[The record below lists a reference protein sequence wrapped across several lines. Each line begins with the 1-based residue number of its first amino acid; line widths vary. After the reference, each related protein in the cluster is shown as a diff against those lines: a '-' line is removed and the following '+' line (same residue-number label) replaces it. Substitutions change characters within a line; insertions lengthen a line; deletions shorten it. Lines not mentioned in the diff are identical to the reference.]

1 MRIFS
6 STILATVALVCLG
19 LLMVFNTTSAEIID
33 LETSHYIPFFK
44 QTIHILFGAIL
55 SVLLY
60 NYGYERLLEYGREI
74 YLILMVLLCLL
85 FVPGVGVNINGSY
98 RWFHFYGMSLQPS
111 EFMKLGYPIFYLY
124 MLKRVKHSVTFKTFI
139 FWQLFLLSPICLI
152 LLEPDNGTAFIII
165 VTMILLYFI
174 TKVRM
179 VYWLIPTAVFSMALL
194 SVALSMPHVTAR
206 ITSFLNPESDIL
218 GKGHQAHQAKIA
230 AGCGLYFG
238 RGLGESMQKYHYL
251 PEARSDYIAAIY
263 AEEFGFVGI
272 AVLISL
278 YTMIAAMGFAIAFKT
293 KDIFAHYLVVT
304 YTFIIS
310 FGAFLN
316 LGIVSGMLPS
326 KGTNLPF
333 FSSGGSSF
341 LSNLFM
347 IAIILSVYKK
357 AYEDER
363 KTLRGSHDRA

>member
-1 MRIFS
+1 MRVFS
-6 STILATVALVCLG
+6 LTILATVSLICLG

-33 LETSHYIPFFK
+33 QGVITYIPLLR
-44 QTIHILFGAIL
+44 QSLYIIFGSCVGFAVY
-55 SVLLY
+55 S
-60 NYGYERLLEYGREI
+60 YGYESFISRGREI
-74 YLILMVLLCLL
+74 YAVLIFLLVLV
-85 FVPGVGVNINGSY
+85 FVPKIGVCLNGSH
-98 RWFHFYGMSLQPS
+98 RWLNFLGVSIQPS
-111 EFMKLGYPIFYLY
+111 EFMKLGFPVFYLY
-124 MLKRVKHSVTFKTFI
+124 LLKRVNEKVSFKTFC
-139 FWQLFLLSPICLI
+139 FWQVFLLLPICLI
-152 LLEPDNGTAFIII
+152 LLEPDNGTAFILI

-174 TKVRM
+174 TRVKM
-179 VYWLIPTAVFSMALL
+179 IYWLIPTAIFSVMLL

-206 ITSFLNPESDIL
+206 ITSYLNPESDIL
-218 GKGHQAHQAKIA
+218 GKGHQAYQAKIA

-272 AVLISL
+272 ALLVSL
-278 YTMIAAMGFAIAFKT
+278 YTLIAAMGFAIAFKT
-293 KDIFAHYLVVT
+293 KDIYAHYLCVT

-316 LGIVSGMLPS
+316 LGVVSGMLPS

-333 FSSGGSSF
+333 FSLGGSSF
-341 LSNLFM
+341 LSNLLM

-357 AYEDER
+357 TWVDHTKFLGR
-363 KTLRGSHDRA
+363 RV